1 MSAIVSN
8 LKKYIASCLENHN
21 YADVVPNDKF
31 CNVIAD
37 YLKYEY
43 FNNDTCKNVRPY
55 DRERVLYAWFAMRE
69 LLLKKFEIPTI
80 RDVVKSMQEYPYA
93 FKMLMKELMQYDIY
107 DDNVF
112 VNHYVDD
119 CEEQKNRVER
129 IVSIAKFL
137 REKYCKM
144 YGSPNV
150 SELPVEMSANL
161 YDDTIVTLK
170 YRSADEVMTILI
182 EYLQE
187 YLRNNNDRFKDY
199 RRSKKYYNDLLNI
212 VDHDV
217 FDYTTR
223 DIIQDS
229 WYTIK
234 AFVTY
239 NCCDFTNDKEFIEE
253 FNKKN
258 PRLAEKYHILY
269 DRVIDMAVGC
279 VLYGGAFK
287 FNEITIDLPEL
298 IE

>member
-8 LKKYIASCLENHN
+8 LKEYIVSCLENHN
-21 YADVVPNDKF
+21 YDAVPKDNFTK
-31 CNVIAD
+31 VIAD
-37 YLKYEY
+37 HLKYTY
-43 FNNDTCKNVRPY
+43 YNHDTCRNERPY

-93 FKMLMKELMQYDIY
+93 FMMIMKELLNYDIY

-112 VNHYVDD
+112 VHNYVDD
-119 CEEQKNRVER
+119 CEEQKNRVEH
-129 IVSIAKFL
+129 IVYIAKYL
-137 REKYCKM
+137 REKYCSM
-144 YGSPNV
+144 YEYPDV

-161 YDDTIVTLK
+161 YDDAIVTLK

-187 YLRNNNDRFKDY
+187 YLRNNNDSFKDY

-212 VDHDV
+212 IDHDV
-217 FDYTTR
+217 LDYCTR
-223 DIIQDS
+223 NIIQDS

-269 DRVIDMAVGC
+269 DRVTDLAVDC
-279 VLYGGAFK
+279 VLFGGSFK
-287 FNEITIDLPEL
+287 FSEITIDLPEL

>member
-8 LKKYIASCLENHN
+8 LKKFIASCLENHN
-21 YADVVPNDKF
+21 YDAVPKDNFSRVVADH
-31 CNVIAD
+31 
-37 YLKYEY
+37 LKYTY
-43 FNNDTCKNVRPY
+43 YNHDTCRSELPY
-55 DRERVLYAWFAMRE
+55 DRERVLYAWFGMRE

-93 FKMLMKELMQYDIY
+93 FKMLMKELLNYDVY

-112 VNHYVDD
+112 VNNYIDD
-119 CEEQKNRVER
+119 CEEQKNHVKH
-129 IVSIAKFL
+129 VAYIAKYL

-144 YGSPNV
+144 YGYPDV

-161 YDDTIVTLK
+161 YDDAIVTLK
-170 YRSADEVMTILI
+170 YRSADEMMTILI
-182 EYLQE
+182 EYLQG
-187 YLRNNNDRFKDY
+187 LLKNDAYIDY
-199 RRSKKYYNDLLNI
+199 RISKKYYNDLLNI

-217 FDYTTR
+217 FDYGTR

-234 AFVTY
+234 AFITY

-258 PRLAEKYHILY
+258 PKLAERCHFLY
-269 DRVIDMAVGC
+269 DRVIDMAVDC

-287 FNEITIDLPEL
+287 FSEITIDLPEL